1 MGPEDDVNIKMH
13 KNPLVKGEK
22 HKKKMA
28 SLKKSYKSKT
38 KRKGRRKKNKTKKKE
53 EWTEATTDEGETYY
67 YNEVGKTSWENPKTI
82 DYSDWLPYKTDEM
95 KDGVKIG
102 TKYYH
107 SEKAGWSSWEWP
119 PKRNDDKPPPIPSIS
134 TLGTVLKAA
143 SLFKK
148 KKKPAASPAAL
159 PTATALPDAT
169 CNPQSNRKLREF
181 EEQAKKQ
188 KKTKN
193 CFQKCFTGGMKKR
206 RLFKSRRS
214 KRTKTTKRSKRSK
227 RSKTTKRS

>member
-38 KRKGRRKKNKTKKKE
+38 KRKGRRKKNKTKKKVEWTESTTDDGKTYYYNEVGETSWVKPPDLKSKEEKEVKKAKEVKEE

-134 TLGTVLKAA
+134 T
-143 SLFKK
+143 KK
-148 KKKPAASPAAL
+148 KKKK
-159 PTATALPDAT
+159 TALR
-169 CNPQSNRKLREF
+169 CK
-181 EEQAKKQ
+181 
-188 KKTKN
+188 
-193 CFQKCFTGGMKKR
+193 
-206 RLFKSRRS
+206 
-214 KRTKTTKRSKRSK
+214 
-227 RSKTTKRS
+227 